1 MRKENSMPIVNG
13 KYKNPGWVNLASP
26 ALNTQNLNDISNTL
40 EKLDAGGGTGSGVTS
55 FNGRTGAVT
64 PQAGDYTAAQ
74 VGAVPTTRK
83 VNGKP
88 LSSDITLTASD
99 VSARPDTWT
108 PTAAQVGAVPTS
120 RTVNGKAL
128 SSNITLTASDVGTAP
143 ITYGTTDLTPGSSSL
158 ATGSVYLVYE

>member
-1 MRKENSMPIVNG
+1 MPVVNG
-13 KYKNPGWVNLASP
+13 KYKNPGWVNNQPPRINATE
-26 ALNTQNLNDISNTL
+26 LNAISDTL
-40 EKLDAGGGTGSGVTS
+40 ETLDAGGGGGVSS

-108 PTAAQVGAVPTS
+108 PTAAQVGAVPTT

-128 SSNITLTASDVGTAP
+128 SSNITLTASDVGATP